1 MNTLIAV
8 ITATLIALISRNLNF
23 TPIPLY
29 ILLGIILK
37 QAGLL
42 VLDETT
48 ELLSKLGIAFLLFY
62 VGLKINPS
70 KIRGNLNRIASSG
83 IIDFISNFFPPFLI
97 LTLLGYNI
105 FESFV
110 IASALYI
117 SSSAIN
123 IKMLIDDRKL
133 IFPFAETVVW
143 LMIFED
149 LVLMLIIS
157 ILSAKHPLHF
167 LIILS
172 IFIFVYY
179 LYRTSWILSRFFDRN
194 DEVPYLITFTIPAI
208 SLIIAE
214 KVGISEALIA
224 IALGIAL
231 SNHKIDKL
239 IIPFKE
245 VFLAIFFVMFG
256 AIIEFD
262 ASQLPLILFLVAIAI
277 LGKLLGGYII
287 AYIHKSKDGLEIF
300 KYTLA
305 RGEFSVILIT
315 LFAVEYAE
323 IIAAVVLVTSILAP
337 ILIKILNIKIIK

>member
-1 MNTLIAV
+1 MNTSLAI
-8 ITATLIALISRNLNF
+8 ITATLTALISRKLNI

-29 ILLGIILK
+29 ILFGIILK
-37 QAGLL
+37 YTGLL
-42 VLDETT
+42 TLDETT
-48 ELLSKLGIAFLLFY
+48 EFLSKLGIAFLLFY

-70 KIRGNLNRIASSG
+70 KIRGNLNRITSSG
-83 IIDFISNFFPPFLI
+83 IIDFISNFFPPFLL
-97 LTLLGYNI
+97 LTLLGYGV

-123 IKMLIDDRKL
+123 IKMLIEGRKL
-133 IFPFAETVVW
+133 IFPFAETVIW

-149 LVLMLIIS
+149 LILVMIIS
-157 ILSAKHPLHF
+157 ILSAKHPLYLLKF
-167 LIILS
+167 LL
-172 IFIFVYY
+172 IFIFIYY
-179 LYRTSWILSRFFDRN
+179 LYRMSWIFSRFFNRN
-194 DEVPYLITFTIPAI
+194 DEIPYLVTFTIPAA

-214 KVGISEALIA
+214 KLEISEALVA
-224 IALGIAL
+224 IALGMAL

-239 IIPFKE
+239 VIPFKE
-245 VFLAIFFVMFG
+245 VFLAVFFVVFG
-256 AIIEFD
+256 AMIEFD
-262 ASQLPLILFLVAIAI
+262 TSQLPLIFSLVTIAM

-287 AYIHKSKDGLEIF
+287 AHIHKSRDGLEIF

-337 ILIKILNIKIIK
+337 ILIKIQKS